1 MACGKHC
8 YCTCLLSIMLLLGI
22 WKVKAFQTRRFSK
35 AFVGPK
41 VVQLVGIISSHVRV
55 LIFVLMFI

>member
-8 YCTCLLSIMLLLGI
+8 YCTFLLSIILLLGI
-22 WKVKAFQTRRFSK
+22 WKVKAFQTQRFSK

-41 VVQLVGIISSHVRV
+41 VVQLVGIISSCVRV
-55 LIFVLMFI
+55 IFVLMFI